1 MINPAQNQPPNPSV
15 PNAVIGSSP
24 PEKKPRQLLPSK
36 FSLLFGA
43 AAIVAIVLGVILA
56 FVLPQQKQQLQ
67 PSQTP
72 QDANIPKVGQQIV
85 GVNGKILAIKK
96 DGNKTIFEASSYSTP
111 WQKKWQVTISEKTIL
126 VDEKGWQANSLSG
139 NSSVPGV
146 QKPTNKT
153 AANLTV
159 KDFKVGDVI
168 YMMANQGQDFQKDEI
183 DGPAVIV
190 KLKL

>member
-56 FVLPQQKQQLQ
+56 FIIPSQKQQ
-67 PSQTP
+67 PSQTS

-111 WQKKWQVTISEKTIL
+111 WQKKWQITVSEKTIL

-139 NSSVPGV
+139 NSSIPGV

-153 AANLTV
+153 AANLSV
-159 KDFKVGDVI
+159 KDFKVGDVVYI
-168 YMMANQGQDFQKDEI
+168 MAAEGQDFQNTEI

-190 KLKL
+190 KLKV